1 MSASLTRR
9 LEALEA
15 KVPGA
20 LLPRAFLWRP
30 IGMSP
35 SEKVAWE
42 ADLAARKAASPR
54 QTFVVVSWM
63 RDEESA

>member
-20 LLPRAFLWRP
+20 VLPQVFVWRP
-30 IGMSP
+30 LGMSP
-35 SEKVAWE
+35 SEESAWE

-54 QTFVVVSWM
+54 QNFMIFSWG
-63 RDEESA
+63 DPQ

>member
-20 LLPRAFLWRP
+20 VLPQAFVWRP
-30 IGMSP
+30 LGMAP
-35 SEKVAWE
+35 SEEAAWE
-42 ADLAARKAASPR
+42 ADLAARKAANPR
-54 QTFVVVSWM
+54 QNFMIFSWG
-63 RDEESA
+63 DPQ